1 MQAAVEQLV
10 RETMQWSPVDQMRLE
25 TVIAALTQARQT
37 PTHPERVTLIVD
49 AQERLTKLMGTLVW
63 RQF

>member
-37 PTHPERVTLIVD
+37 RLCGRMIDSLVGKIRLSGHRLESTL
-49 AQERLTKLMGTLVW
+49 
-63 RQF
+63 